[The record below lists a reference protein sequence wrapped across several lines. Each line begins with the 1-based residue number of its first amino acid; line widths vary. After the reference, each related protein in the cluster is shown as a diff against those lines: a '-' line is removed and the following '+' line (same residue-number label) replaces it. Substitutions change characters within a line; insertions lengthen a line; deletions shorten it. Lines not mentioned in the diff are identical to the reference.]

1 MFPKAFSFYIVFWH
15 FAFAG
20 SPEFKA
26 PATFYKSPN
35 QASVNKL
42 WEIES
47 LQQSSDSGLAKASSS
62 SSAALSNTATVRSLC
77 VPDIYLMI
85 HADYR
90 ID

>member
-15 FAFAG
+15 FALTG

-47 LQQSSDSGLAKASSS
+47 LQQSSDSGLAKASS
-62 SSAALSNTATVRSLC
+62 AASSNTATVRSLC
-77 VPDIYLMI
+77 VPDIYLMT

-90 ID
+90 VD